1 MITDQ
6 VTPESSGLGRP
17 PSPKVEPMV
26 VRVAIAD
33 DDPEALELLRTLRST
48 VTQMLGGV
56 S

>member
-6 VTPESSGLGRP
+6 VAPESSGLGRP
-17 PSPKVEPMV
+17 RSPKVDPIV

-33 DDPEALELLRTLRST
+33 DDPEALELLRTLRAT
-48 VTQMLGGV
+48 VKQMLGGV